1 MRTLPRFTSITNL
14 TVRGTGSSGAT
25 SPGIAVAAIEINAT
39 GAWLENVLVDGASSV
54 GVRLFFV
61 DSSTTLRNMT
71 IRDAG
76 EAGQGAHS
84 AGLSTWLVKTPFTC
98 DEVVVSIA

>member
-1 MRTLPRFTSITNL
+1 MARERT
-14 TVRGTGSSGAT
+14 
-25 SPGIAVAAIEINAT
+25 
-39 GAWLENVLVDGASSV
+39 VDGASSV

-84 AGLSTWLVKTPFTC
+84 AGLSIQTSYFAVNLEDLEISGSPGPGIHSQVGVHSKVTIGIFTTTRNKGC
-98 DEVVVSIA
+98 SSILQRLSSTV